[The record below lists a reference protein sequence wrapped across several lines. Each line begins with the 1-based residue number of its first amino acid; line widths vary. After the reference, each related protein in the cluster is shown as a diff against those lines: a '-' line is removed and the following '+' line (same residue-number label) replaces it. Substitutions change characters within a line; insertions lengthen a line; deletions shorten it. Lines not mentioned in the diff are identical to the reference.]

1 LSAPLRVLHAHSGN
15 LYGGVETILVTL
27 ARLAALEPR
36 LEHRFALCFEG
47 RLSEELRSAGAQVD
61 SLGPLRL
68 SRPWTARRARSR
80 LRRLLAEQAADR
92 VVVHSGWAQVAF
104 GSVAYATGVELVA
117 WVHGI
122 GTGPWLLE
130 RWARRTP
137 PRRLVCVSEAVR
149 DDSARRFPSASAAVV
164 HAPLP
169 DRPAPPG
176 FDRAALRARC
186 GAGPGTL
193 VFFHPGRIDA
203 GKGHDV
209 LLAALARLDIPE
221 NWACWLVGGGQRPA
235 DSTLESALR
244 SRAKLLGIGERV
256 HFLGHRDDVGLL
268 LRAADLCVHPH
279 TAPEGFGL
287 ALVEALY
294 AGRPVVAT
302 GLGGSREIV
311 DDSCGL
317 LVPPG
322 DAPALAAALSSLA
335 LDPGRRAALS
345 AAGPA
350 RARLLCDPATQLP
363 ALYEQLVR

>member
-1 LSAPLRVLHAHSGN
+1 MSAPLRVLHAHAGN

-47 RLSEELRSAGAQVD
+47 RLSEALRSAGARVD
-61 SLGPLRL
+61 SLGPVRL
-68 SRPWTARRARSR
+68 SRPWTVRRARSR
-80 LRRLLAEQAADR
+80 LRRLLAEHRADR
-92 VVVHSGWAQVAF
+92 VIVHSGWAQAAF
-104 GSVAYATGVELVA
+104 GSVAYAAGVELVV
-117 WVHGI
+117 WVHGL
-122 GTGPWLLE
+122 GTGPRLLD

-137 PRRLVCVSEAVR
+137 PHRLVCVSEAVR
-149 DDSARRFPSASAAVV
+149 EEVARRFPSASAAVV

-176 FDRAALRARC
+176 FDRAALRTRC
-186 GAGPGTL
+186 GAGPETL
-193 VFFHPGRIDA
+193 VFVHPGRIDA

-209 LLAALARLDIPE
+209 LLAALAQLDIPE
-221 NWACWLVGGGQRPA
+221 DWACWLVGGGQRPA
-235 DSTLESALR
+235 DSALESALR
-244 SRAKLLGIGERV
+244 ARAKLLGIGDRV
-256 HFLGHRDDVGLL
+256 HFLGHRDDVSLL

-302 GLGGSREIV
+302 GVGGSREIV
-311 DDSCGL
+311 NESCGL
-317 LVPPG
+317 LVAPD
-322 DAPALAAALSSLA
+322 DAPELAAALASLA
-335 LDPGRRAALS
+335 LDPGRRAALG

-350 RARLLCDPATQLP
+350 RARLLCGPATQLP
-363 ALYEQLVR
+363 ALYEHLAS